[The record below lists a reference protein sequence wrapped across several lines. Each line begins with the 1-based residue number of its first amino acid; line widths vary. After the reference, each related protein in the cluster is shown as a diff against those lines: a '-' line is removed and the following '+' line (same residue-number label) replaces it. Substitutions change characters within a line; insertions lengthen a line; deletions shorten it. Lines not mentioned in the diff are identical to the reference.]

1 MYKKI
6 LKGCLLILMICLLVS
21 CKNDKYVDYLSRTK
35 EQEIIDKKAEKLDIP
50 SAYID
55 VLYFFGGYNDAYV
68 VFMDPAPSTS
78 GLIETVSGVP
88 FEYTTERKMEVYYE
102 GTFYSLTEAF
112 NKEILSSANIV
123 KIKENFEN
131 KENLGL
137 TEKLK
142 EEGLTK
148 DNFDDIVEVYPY
160 LMIDKYLGTYNDT
173 HVVWF
178 EEMRNNLGMVNYV
191 DVSGMLYDQKDY
203 EGIIVI
209 NDKQSYSLL
218 DAKNRNLLS
227 YDDLTKV
234 FNKFYG
240 YNIDEFIYENNK
252 LALQARFNIL
262 VDYYNKYMIEREKD
276 FKLAWMFTLELL
288 FEKNG
293 VFVLYTV
300 PELNSNIVV
309 DDLVFPSEIEIIV
322 YKENN
327 VYDLQTAYDANI
339 ISKENVLEIY
349 NSFK

>member
-1 MYKKI
+1 M
-6 LKGCLLILMICLLVS
+6 
-21 CKNDKYVDYLSRTK
+21 
-35 EQEIIDKKAEKLDIP
+35 
-50 SAYID
+50 
-55 VLYFFGGYNDAYV
+55 FFSV
-68 VFMDPAPSTS
+68 VFQ
-78 GLIETVSGVP
+78 
-88 FEYTTERKMEVYYE
+88 F
-102 GTFYSLTEAF
+102 F
-112 NKEILSSANIV
+112 
-123 KIKENFEN
+123 KI
-131 KENLGL
+131 
-137 TEKLK
+137 
-142 EEGLTK
+142 
-148 DNFDDIVEVYPY
+148 I
-160 LMIDKYLGTYNDT
+160 
-173 HVVWF
+173 
-178 EEMRNNLGMVNYV
+178 
-191 DVSGMLYDQKDY
+191 
-203 EGIIVI
+203 IIVI
-209 NDKQSYSLL
+209 NNKQSYSLL
-218 DAKNRNLLS
+218 EAKNRNLLS

-252 LALQARFNIL
+252 LALQTRFNIL

-288 FEKNG
+288 FENNG